1 MDNLQKG
8 GKHDL
13 LKIKLFQT
21 YRIAV
26 RKAQTPTLMFVV
38 LDLTIPL
45 NQVPNICTILRGG
58 IILKAM

>member
-1 MDNLQKG
+1 
-8 GKHDL
+8 
-13 LKIKLFQT
+13 
-21 YRIAV
+21 V